1 MQFMATADTTD
12 TAPLRI
18 GIDFG
23 GVLSIHDKTRTS
35 EDDEHQSVEI
45 NMPGA
50 MESLL
55 QLKESGH
62 KLYLISYCGERRARE
77 TKKNLLKILPSKNFF
92 DALYFTQRTSN
103 KLDVCQA
110 LGCDI
115 IIEDRLKTL
124 KHIQRTVPT
133 MKFLWFTSSNE
144 TQPDDIIKV
153 ESWSDV
159 MKTIA
164 DALTHDS
171 HRHQPNPRVILTD
184 KVHVV

>member
-1 MQFMATADTTD
+1 MATAAAADTTD

-23 GVLSIHDKTRTS
+23 GVLTIHDKTRTS
-35 EDDEHQSVEI
+35 EDDEHRSVEI
-45 NMPGA
+45 NMPDA
-50 MESLL
+50 MKSLL

-62 KLYLISYCGERRARE
+62 KLYLISYCGERRAQE
-77 TKKNLLKILPSKNFF
+77 TKKSLLRTLPSKNFF

-124 KHIQRTVPT
+124 KHIQHTVPT

-159 MKTIA
+159 MKTIT
-164 DALTHDS
+164 DTLIHDS
-171 HRHQPNPRVILTD
+171 HRHQPDRRVILTG